1 MKMRFQHDGVNFKP
15 WPAQRWCNP
24 HSTHRSFDPSPIP
37 GSPISVKY
45 CGIDIVDIDI
55 DIVDIDPSRIPGS
68 PYYQS
73 IVVIFTSWILTLP
86 QVRDSVLSEQ
96 WKSDARGQMWCSQ
109 SQSTGFQDFSGFSPE
124 VRKLWKVLNKA
135 RHVFNF
141 RKCYEPSW
149 ALILYHPPLFYVS
162 WQGSLSH
169 SR

>member
-1 MKMRFQHDGVNFKP
+1 MVLN
-15 WPAQRWCNP
+15 
-24 HSTHRSFDPSPIP
+24 
-37 GSPISVKY
+37 
-45 CGIDIVDIDI
+45 IDI

-124 VRKLWKVLNKA
+124 VRKL
-135 RHVFNF
+135 
-141 RKCYEPSW
+141 
-149 ALILYHPPLFYVS
+149 
-162 WQGSLSH
+162 
-169 SR
+169 